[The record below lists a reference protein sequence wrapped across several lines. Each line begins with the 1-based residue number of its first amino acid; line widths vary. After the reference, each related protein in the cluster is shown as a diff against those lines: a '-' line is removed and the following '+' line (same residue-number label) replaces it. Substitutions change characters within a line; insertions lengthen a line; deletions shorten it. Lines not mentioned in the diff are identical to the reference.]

1 VRVACSPGV
10 YVPRWQTEPLVRRA
24 VELLSPRGV
33 AVDLCTGTGAIAKV
47 LSARRPLARV
57 VASDCDPVAVACAR
71 SNGVEAYLGDLDAPL
86 PAAVCGH
93 CDLVVAVP
101 PYVPSAAIRLLPRDA
116 REHEPLVAL
125 DGGHDG
131 CRVLVRTVGAAAR
144 LLRAGGT
151 LLCELGGDEPSAL
164 AGALARAGFI
174 SAAVLAD
181 EDGEVR
187 GIEARAGSGAATGR
201 S

>member
-33 AVDLCTGTGAIAKV
+33 AVDLCTGSGAVAKV
-47 LSARRPLARV
+47 LSARQPLAWV

-86 PAAVCGH
+86 PASLRGC
-93 CDLVVAVP
+93 CDVVVAVP
-101 PYVPSAAIRLLPRDA
+101 PYVPSGAIRLLPRDA
-116 REHEPLVAL
+116 REHEPLAAL

-131 CRVLVRTVGAAAR
+131 CRVLVRTVRAAAR
-144 LLRAGGT
+144 LLRPGGAF
-151 LLCELGGDEPSAL
+151 LCELGGDEPSRL
-164 AGALARAGFI
+164 DPLLARAGFTGV
-174 SAAVLAD
+174 AVLVD
-181 EDGEVR
+181 EEGEVR
-187 GIEARAGSGAATGR
+187 GIEARAGSGAGTAPG
-201 S
+201 